1 MHYIYILLYII
12 FYNQTWQWKIHYD
25 YTRIII
31 LISIDDCPIKTSIC
45 GEFSIA
51 IFDYQRIHILL
62 SSWAYQNQSPCF
74 RLRFVGRTC
83 GLSHRRW
90 CLKYVQ
96 IISICTLFLHHKNL
110 CANFHHHFL
119 AVGPIWPRHPA
130 HSMQIANAIAR
141 KPAVLG
147 GDHEGSTS
155 LWGSVLEVHCHW
167 ASATRIPWRVSP
179 VNTGCFW
186 VCKLSF
192 FTNGQR
198 DMITESFSDVDEL

>member
-1 MHYIYILLYII
+1 MAGREILELKGGVSSKPCLMTPETKSFLMSEGLHFNALYIYILLYII

-147 GDHEGSTS
+147 GDH
-155 LWGSVLEVHCHW
+155 
-167 ASATRIPWRVSP
+167 
-179 VNTGCFW
+179 
-186 VCKLSF
+186 
-192 FTNGQR
+192 
-198 DMITESFSDVDEL
+198 